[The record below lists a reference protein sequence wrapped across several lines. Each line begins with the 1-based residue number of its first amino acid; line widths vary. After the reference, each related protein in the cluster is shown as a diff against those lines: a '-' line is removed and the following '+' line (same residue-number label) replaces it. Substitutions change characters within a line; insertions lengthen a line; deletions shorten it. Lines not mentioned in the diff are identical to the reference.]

1 MDQRVEIRPDPESLA
16 EHAAS
21 VLADAVRDAIGRAGR
36 CTLALSGGQTPAA
49 TLRRLAMA
57 DVEWT
62 NVDVV
67 QVDERVAP
75 DGHPD
80 RNLTLIQNELIKR
93 IAGAPPRLH
102 PMRVVT
108 HDVDAASRA
117 YAETLEKLAGSQ
129 HAGSPPALDVVQLGL
144 GPDGHTASLFPGDA
158 ALEVRDRW
166 VTWTPPHHGYLRMT
180 LTYPVLEASRLNVF
194 LVEGADRAE
203 GLRAT
208 LAGELSVPAARLS
221 ASAVRF
227 LVDAAAARAL

>member
-1 MDQRVEIRPDPESLA
+1 MDERVEVLPDPDSLA
-16 EHAAS
+16 DHAAS
-21 VLADAVRDAIGRAGR
+21 VFADAIRTAIGQRGR

-49 TLRRLAMA
+49 TLKRLAIA
-57 DVEWT
+57 DVDWT

-67 QVDERVAP
+67 QVDERVVP

-80 RNLTLIQNELIKR
+80 RNLTLIQKELIEHV
-93 IAGAPPRLH
+93 AGEGPRLH
-102 PMRVVT
+102 PMRVVS
-108 HDVDAASRA
+108 HDLDAASRA

-129 HAGSPPALDVVQLGL
+129 EAGSPPALDVVQLGL

-180 LTYPVLEASRLNVF
+180 LTYPVLAASRLNVF

-203 GLRAT
+203 ALRAT